1 MGNARTIRWQRITL
15 ATLFVGYTGYYICR
29 SNLSVVGPLLK
40 EELAGSGFTDNPL
53 GILSSVGTFAYALGK
68 TGNGVLGDFLGG
80 RRMFLLGMILS
91 VACTVV
97 FGLSSGL
104 LMFVAVWALNRYV
117 QAMGWVGMVKVSSRW
132 FPVHRQSFVMGFLS
146 LSYLAGD
153 AIARFYLGVFLDD
166 VNLGWRGVF
175 LVAAA
180 TLGVLFVVCAVLL
193 KSSPGE
199 VGAEEPPVCADNVYG
214 QAGEASRPD
223 SLAGLL
229 LPLLGNL
236 FFWLSC
242 VVNFGL
248 TLIRETF
255 GLWLPI
261 YLNEIGKLEKGAAA
275 KWSALFPLAGAV
287 SVVLVGVAGDRL
299 RGKHGRI
306 VLPCLVLLVGVL
318 GLLAV
323 APLDGRPAEALAIIC
338 AVALCL
344 LGPYSLFSGVI
355 ALQLG
360 GKRGSSAA
368 SGLIDCAGY
377 IGGTLSGVGVGALLQ
392 RHGWPTA
399 FGGLA
404 GVAALTVVAAAAYW
418 VAQELRPPRA
428 PDEPLPDAR

>member
-1 MGNARTIRWQRITL
+1 MGNARTLRWQTVTL
-15 ATLFVGYTGYYICR
+15 ATLFAGYTGYYICR
-29 SNLSVVGPLLK
+29 SNLSVMGPSLK
-40 EELAGSGFTDNPL
+40 EELAGSTFTDNPFGLL
-53 GILSSVGTFAYALGK
+53 GSVGIFAYALGK

-80 RRMFLLGMILS
+80 RRMFLLGMVVS

-104 LMFVAVWALNRYV
+104 LTFVVVWGVNRYF

-132 FPVHRQSFVMGFLS
+132 FPAHRQAFVMGVLS
-146 LSYLAGD
+146 LSYLVGD
-153 AIARFYLGVFLDD
+153 AFARFYLGVFRDD
-166 VNLGWRGVF
+166 VQLSWRGVF

-180 TLGVLFVVCAVLL
+180 TLGVLAVVCAVLL

-199 VGAEEPPVCADNVYG
+199 VGAEEPPVYADNVYG
-214 QAGEASRPD
+214 RAGEASRPD

-255 GLWLPI
+255 GLWLPT
-261 YLNEIGKLEKGAAA
+261 YLHEVGKLDEGVAA

-306 VLPCLVLLVGVL
+306 VLPCLVLLIAAL

-323 APLDGRPAEALAIIC
+323 APLDGRPAEALVIIC
-338 AVALCL
+338 AVGLFL

-377 IGGTLSGVGVGALLQ
+377 LGGTLSGVGVGALSQ
-392 RHGWPTA
+392 RHGWPAA

-404 GVAALTVVAAAAYW
+404 GIAALTAVAAAAYW

-428 PDEPLPDAR
+428 PDEPLPGAS